1 MTPPDKIEIRTTLRH
16 AIEEAIEKW
25 RDEDVTAEPGILN
38 MYSPDDVKM
47 LARAIRDA
55 IQEKPTMAPD
65 ARWQALKARVLG
77 MQAVY
82 QEALEHPESERKEAI
97 AAGYV
102 DALGV
107 VLADMTE
114 LEAEK

>member
-1 MTPPDKIEIRTTLRH
+1 MTPPDKIEIRLTLRH

-25 RDEDVTAEPGILN
+25 RDEDVPAEPGILN

-65 ARWQALKARVLG
+65 ARWQALKVYLASAIVTDAQMTRAQDADCTARW
-77 MQAVY
+77 
-82 QEALEHPESERKEAI
+82 
-97 AAGYV
+97 AANR
-102 DALGV
+102 LT
-107 VLADMTE
+107 LAKMTE
-114 LEAEK
+114 LEA

>member
-1 MTPPDKIEIRTTLRH
+1 MTPPDKIEIRITLRH

-65 ARWQALKARVLG
+65 ARWQALKDYLEDFAREF
-77 MQAVY
+77 
-82 QEALEHPESERKEAI
+82 EANVSADRAR
-97 AAGYV
+97 GV
-102 DALGV
+102 FRDRRGRDAREI
-107 VLADMTE
+107 LAKMTE